1 MTIDIR
7 DPIEPNSFY
16 QEFNEPDRGDD
27 SEERRDF
34 GNDDDDQEEMLE
46 YCPNCQAVWGAEEFD
61 FQQCGA
67 CGWPDI
73 DDDEDDDELG
83 NYEPIS

>member
-16 QEFNEPDRGDD
+16 QEFNEPNRKDNEEEIEDEFEGDY
-27 SEERRDF
+27 E
-34 GNDDDDQEEMLE
+34 Q
-46 YCPNCQAVWGAEEFD
+46 CPNCGAIWGCEEFD
-61 FQQCGA
+61 FQQCDA